1 MRASVYWEK
10 SICGLQFKRKAR
22 KISLS
27 FEMFTGHINASGRP
41 NRPAD
46 RLLETPA
53 LDLNYSS
60 GIIGFVF
67 AERRSKEQT

>member
-1 MRASVYWEK
+1 
-10 SICGLQFKRKAR
+10 
-22 KISLS
+22 
-27 FEMFTGHINASGRP
+27 MFMGHINASGRS
-41 NRPAD
+41 NRPVD
-46 RLLETPA
+46 RSLETPA